1 MLDRAVVAGGPR
13 TTRGY
18 FPSLRLTFSD
28 GAFDPDGHRMGDFLS
43 GTTAAATE
51 FSESWEL
58 LRDIVQGSGVSG
70 PLDSEVASAGRGV
83 GQHYR

>member
-1 MLDRAVVAGGPR
+1 
-13 TTRGY
+13 
-18 FPSLRLTFSD
+18 
-28 GAFDPDGHRMGDFLS
+28 MGDFLS

-83 GQHYR
+83 GQHLAMGAGSVVRELINS